1 MSKFKRGDKVVFQP
15 VKGNYSRFEYFRRG
29 FEATV
34 MEESDMPIIRFTSDK
49 YSNLDGRV
57 SAAYEE
63 DLVLL
68 EQDLV
73 LA

>member
-1 MSKFKRGDKVVFQP
+1 MSKFKRGDVVRFEP
-15 VKGNYSRFEYFRRG
+15 VKGNYTRFELFRRG

-34 MEESDMPIIRFTSDK
+34 MEESDMPIIRFTSEK
-49 YSNLDGRV
+49 YGNLDGRV

-63 DLVLL
+63 DLVLA
-68 EQDLV
+68 DSLV